1 MGFGIRGMLF
11 WHCQPRHDA
20 LASHGIALASLVS
33 LALAS
38 LGSLALASLGS
49 PALASLG
56 SLGITCWQAARASNS
71 PSMPLSS
78 FDLVYSMGSPLPCLL
93 ASLSSWQGRTLTHA
107 LARRG
112 IALAS
117 LVSLALAS
125 LGSLALASLG
135 SLGITCWHA
144 ARVSNSP
151 SMPLSSFALV

>member
-38 LGSLALASLGS
+38 LGSL
-49 PALASLG
+49 
-56 SLGITCWQAARASNS
+56 GITCWHAARASNS

-78 FDLVYSMGSPLPCLL
+78 FDLVYRTGSPLPCLL
-93 ASLSSWQGRTLTHA
+93 ASLSSGQGRTLTHA

-112 IALAS
+112 IALTS
-117 LVSLALAS
+117 LVGLAVAS
-125 LGSLALASLG
+125 LGSRGISISIAS
-135 SLGITCWHA
+135 
-144 ARVSNSP
+144 
-151 SMPLSSFALV
+151 